1 MYLHGGTTPE
11 TCLLHPQNLR
21 SPYLVN
27 PKSQSR
33 QNMGWEPLSSRK
45 ISSVFKN
52 YENGGGN
59 YHGVESESE
68 DEGEEEEESA
78 DCDDVF

>member
-1 MYLHGGTTPE
+1 
-11 TCLLHPQNLR
+11 
-21 SPYLVN
+21 
-27 PKSQSR
+27 
-33 QNMGWEPLSSRK
+33 MGWEPLSSRK